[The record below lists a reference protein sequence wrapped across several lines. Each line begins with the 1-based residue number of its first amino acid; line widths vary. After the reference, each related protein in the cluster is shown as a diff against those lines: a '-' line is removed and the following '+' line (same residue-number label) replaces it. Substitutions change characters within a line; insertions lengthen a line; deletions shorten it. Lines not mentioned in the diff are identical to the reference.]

1 MTDDKISQILHDI
14 LARTVEPDA
23 QSAAGRLAEIRR
35 IAAAAIEEVNE
46 ERRGA
51 LFVEKKVNY
60 EPNGDCLW
68 A

>member
-1 MTDDKISQILHDI
+1 MTSDKISKILHDI
-14 LARTVEPDA
+14 LTKTAEPDA

-35 IAAAAIEEVNE
+35 IAIAALDEVNE
-46 ERRGA
+46 EWRTA
-51 LFVEKKVNY
+51 PFVEKKVNY

>member
-1 MTDDKISQILHDI
+1 MTSDRISTILHDI
-14 LARTVEPDA
+14 FARTAEQDA
-23 QSAAGRLAEIRR
+23 QGAARRLAEIRR
-35 IAAAAIEEVNE
+35 IAAAALDEVNE

-51 LFVEKKVNY
+51 PFVEKQVNY

>member
-1 MTDDKISQILHDI
+1 MTSDAFTKILHDI
-14 LARTVEPDA
+14 LARTYEPDA
-23 QSAAGRLAEIRR
+23 QGAQGRLAEIRR

-51 LFVEKKVNY
+51 LFAEKKITY

>member
-1 MTDDKISQILHDI
+1 MTNEKFSKILHDI
-14 LARTVEPDA
+14 LTRTAEPDA
-23 QSAAGRLAEIRR
+23 QNAADRLTEIRR
-35 IAAAAIEEVNE
+35 IAAAALDEVNDE
-46 ERRGA
+46 WRAA